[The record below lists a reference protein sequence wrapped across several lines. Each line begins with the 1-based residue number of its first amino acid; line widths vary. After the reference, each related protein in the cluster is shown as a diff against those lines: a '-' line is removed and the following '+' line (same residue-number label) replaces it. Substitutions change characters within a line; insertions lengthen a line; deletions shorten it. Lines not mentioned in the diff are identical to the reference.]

1 VDFGDPRR
9 LGLATPTMP
18 ELVLLVKVQHFHDVV
33 KVQGNHKPGGRSDFT
48 KNQIRGHS
56 IAFRHDAPMV
66 TAITMSLNDITSKCE
81 TSITVEL
88 VGPNGEID
96 GLARNAKMQTCLATR
111 SHVLFQHLSVLQS
124 VHPSYQSDAKLQI
137 YDFQMLKENLRKANE
152 HLFDCAVCITSE
164 DDILKEKYCGDDVS
178 RIRSKILTDEEALEL
193 SKESASDECDSMQ
206 MSFAIVANRVNF
218 FYRDTVAE
226 ESGLAQKHKLEEETL
241 KRIKAIAEVLNI
253 QLKEKACTNKTN
265 AAQPKK
271 HGSAEPTSSS
281 HEPFQSLCEES
292 PLNEFEEME
301 ELLVGAFPT
310 IFLFGR
316 AYGNHNLLNPRQIQG
331 FPFARM

>member
-1 VDFGDPRR
+1 
-9 LGLATPTMP
+9 
-18 ELVLLVKVQHFHDVV
+18 
-33 KVQGNHKPGGRSDFT
+33 
-48 KNQIRGHS
+48 
-56 IAFRHDAPMV
+56 
-66 TAITMSLNDITSKCE
+66 
-81 TSITVEL
+81 
-88 VGPNGEID
+88 
-96 GLARNAKMQTCLATR
+96 MQTCLATR